1 MPKLMSKSL
10 MSKSLVSALILSTGL
25 AGATLAFAG
34 ESDHNLINFEVS
46 VQQEVP
52 NNQATASLN
61 KTASAKTPK
70 ELANK
75 LNPIINQ
82 AIAIAKKYPSV
93 QVSTGSQ
100 HAYPEYSK
108 GKIIGVTGSASL
120 TLKSQDTDALSDL
133 LAELQSILVL
143 ESLDFSVSDDLQK
156 ATTAK
161 LREQATQQFQQ
172 EAQTLAK
179 LWHAGSYRLINA
191 QMNTSGQNFYR
202 AKHYAYGVA
211 VAEQASDASRQTL
224 EAGNST
230 ITYSI
235 NGTIQL
241 VGR

>member
-1 MPKLMSKSL
+1 MSKL
-10 MSKSLVSALILSTGL
+10 MSKSLVSAFVLATGL
-25 AGATLAFAG
+25 VGSASAFAG
-34 ESDHNLINFEVS
+34 ETDHNLINFEVS
-46 VQQEVP
+46 VQQEVA

-61 KTASAKTPK
+61 KTLSAKTPK

-93 QVSTGSQ
+93 QVATGSQ

-133 LAELQSILVL
+133 LAELQNILVL
-143 ESLDFSVSDDLQK
+143 ESLDFSVSDDLQQ

-161 LREQATQQFQQ
+161 LREQATQKFQQ

-202 AKHYAYGVA
+202 AKHYAYEAMA
-211 VAEQASDASRQTL
+211 VAQSADASRQTL

-230 ITYSI
+230 ITYTI

>member
-1 MPKLMSKSL
+1 MSKLMSKSL
-10 MSKSLVSALILSTGL
+10 VPAFVLATGL
-25 AGATLAFAG
+25 VGSASAFAG
-34 ESDHNLINFEVS
+34 ETDHNLINFEVS
-46 VQQEVP
+46 VQQEVA

-61 KTASAKTPK
+61 KTLSAKTPK

-82 AIAIAKKYPSV
+82 AIAITKKYPSV
-93 QVSTGSQ
+93 QVATGSQ

-133 LAELQSILVL
+133 LAELQNILVL
-143 ESLDFSVSDDLQK
+143 ESLDFSVSDDLQQ

-161 LREQATQQFQQ
+161 LREQATQKFQQ

-202 AKHYAYGVA
+202 AKHYAYEAMA
-211 VAEQASDASRQTL
+211 VAQAADASRQTL

-230 ITYSI
+230 ITYTI